1 MSTSR
6 PARPLV
12 AAALAAVLVAV
23 LVLVL
28 AAALAGVPLG
38 SGPAAARGQEQ
49 GGSGSAGAAGIGDPY
64 FPRDGNGGYD
74 VAHYSVRDAYDQA
87 TGRLVGRTTL
97 RATATQRLR
106 SFSLDLL
113 LPVRSVQVDG
123 RPARVDQGGHEVVVR
138 PARRVEAGAA
148 MRVVVRYAGR
158 PAEESY
164 LGESN
169 WLDDGRETVTMNQP
183 HMAPWWFAA
192 NDHPADKATFD
203 VRITARADRTVVSNG
218 LLVGRREAGPGKV
231 TTHWRSPEPMATY
244 LAFFALGRYQ
254 VRQSVRD
261 GLPSYVA
268 VSRELSRPERRQA
281 MADLQRTPEIVS
293 WMAAQV
299 GPYPFSSTGG
309 LTTSLD
315 PGFALE
321 NQTRPT
327 YPVLGEDGLITVV
340 HEVAHQWFGNSVA
353 VAGWRDIWLNEGLA
367 TFFEARWTESQGG
380 RSAQSWLQSTYD
392 QYADRPAFWSVRV
405 DDPGPD
411 QLFSDSVYL
420 RGGMAAQALR
430 TRIGEAAF
438 STLLRTWVAQR
449 RDGNGTSADFESLA
463 AAASGQDLTGFFDAW
478 LRSPTPPARTAA
490 NGLVP

>member
-1 MSTSR
+1 MSPSR
-6 PARPLV
+6 SLAATV
-12 AAALAAVLVAV
+12 AAAVLVV
-23 LVLVL
+23 P
-28 AAALAGVPLG
+28 LAGAPT
-38 SGPAAARGQEQ
+38 
-49 GGSGSAGAAGIGDPY
+49 SAQPPGREGATTTGAAGIGDPY

-74 VAHYSVRDAYDQA
+74 VRHYSVRDAYDQA

-106 SFSLDLL
+106 RFNVDLL
-113 LPVRSVQVDG
+113 LPVRSVRVDG
-123 RPARVDQGGHEVVVR
+123 ERARFEQGGHEVVVR
-138 PARRVEAGAA
+138 PAQRVEAGAA

-158 PAEESY
+158 PADESY
-164 LGESN
+164 LGQQS
-169 WLDDGRETVTMNQP
+169 WLDDGRETVTMNEP

-218 LLVGRREAGPGKV
+218 LLVGRRKAGSGLA

-254 VRQSVRD
+254 VRESVQD

-268 VSRELSRPERRQA
+268 VSRELPRAARHQA
-281 MADLQRTPEIVS
+281 IVDLQRTPEIVS
-293 WMAAQV
+293 WMADQV

-367 TFFEARWTESQGG
+367 TFFEARWTETQGG

-392 QYADRPAFWSVRV
+392 AYADRPGFWAVRV
-405 DDPGPD
+405 DDPGPEK
-411 QLFSDSVYL
+411 LFSDSVYL
-420 RGGMAAQALR
+420 RGAMTAQALR
-430 TRIGEAAF
+430 TRVGDPVF
-438 STLLRTWVAQR
+438 FTLLRTFVAQR
-449 RDGNGTSADFESLA
+449 RGGNASSADFEALA
-463 AAASGQDLTGFFDAW
+463 AAVSGQDLTGFFDAW
-478 LRSPTPPARTAA
+478 LRSPAPPARTAA